1 MAANF
6 GGVVM
11 RERRLAAVIF
21 LASVAAVGMCAPA
34 SAQDSAA
41 KKSLTV
47 EQIFGS
53 GELSG
58 QLTRGIAWSPDG
70 RRLSFLVAT
79 GTGKSAKSELW
90 EMDTKSGERHLLVAA
105 DKLAAALQPSSAPA
119 SQATGIARR
128 PAAQYL
134 WAPDGNS
141 LLFVGPTSLTWFD
154 LKNQAAKS
162 LVQGDDPIA
171 DAKISPDGKWAS
183 YVLDYNLWTVS
194 TSGGEPRSL
203 TKGGREELHEGQLDW
218 VYPEELQ
225 IGTAYWWAP
234 DSSSIAY
241 LEMDERP
248 VTKYPIQNSLGE
260 VGETEWERYPAAGSA
275 NPIVKVFVVDVNVGT
290 DGGSPLQM
298 DTGKETDIY
307 IPRVNW
313 MPDSRTVAI
322 QRLNRTQDTLEL
334 LAADAKTGT
343 SRVILR
349 DTDKYWI
356 NTSDDLKF
364 LRDGK
369 RFIWSSERTGYRHLY
384 LYDLDGKQIAQ
395 LTSGDWEVIGLTG
408 VDEEAGMVYFTAT
421 EKSPLERHLYRV
433 GLDGKGFKRVTQEAG
448 THDINMAMNGR
459 FYVDTYSNVMQPPRQ
474 DVFHGDGIRIAA
486 LNENAVPALAEFA
499 ISPVEFL
506 TVKTHDNVMLN
517 AMMIKPVGFDPSRK
531 YPVLIYT
538 YGGPH
543 AQVVRNAWGGATF
556 LWHELM
562 AEKGFVI
569 FAMDN
574 RGSSGRG
581 HVFEEP
587 IHYRLGAQ
595 ELSDQRD
602 GVRYL
607 DSLPYVD
614 AQRIGIWG
622 TSYGGHMTLH
632 AVFRNPGEFKVGFA
646 GSPVSD
652 WHLYDTIYTERYLG
666 KPKERIEE
674 YEESS
679 PVKTAGQL
687 KGKLLI
693 AAGTGDDNVHFA
705 NTLEVIDELLAAGKY
720 AEVAVFPGR
729 GHGISDPPA
738 RVVLFRR
745 VTEFFIENLGAT
757 AK

>member
-1 MAANF
+1 M
-6 GGVVM
+6 GT
-11 RERRLAAVIF
+11 RKC
-21 LASVAAVGMCAPA
+21 AAVGLLAFAASVGMCGAA
-34 SAQDSAA
+34 RAQDSAA

-53 GELSG
+53 PKLNG

-70 RRLSFLVAT
+70 RRLSFLVPA
-79 GTGKSAKSELW
+79 GTGKAAKPELW
-90 EMDTKSGERHLLVAA
+90 EIDTRNGERRLLIAA
-105 DKLAAALQPSSAPA
+105 DKLDAALKPSNAPA
-119 SQATGIARR
+119 SQATGLARR

-134 WAPDGNS
+134 WAPDGNA
-141 LLFVGPTSLTWFD
+141 LLFISPTSLTWFD
-154 LKNQAAKS
+154 LKTQSAKA
-162 LVQGDDPIA
+162 LVSGDDPIA
-171 DAKISPDGKWAS
+171 DAKVSPDGKWVS
-183 YVLDYNLWTVS
+183 YVLDYNVWLVS
-194 TSGGEPRSL
+194 AAGGEPRSL
-203 TKGGREELHEGQLDW
+203 TKDGREELHEGQLDW

-225 IGTAYWWAP
+225 IATAYWWAP

-248 VTKYPIQNSLGE
+248 VTKYPIQNSLDE
-260 VGETEWERYPAAGSA
+260 PGETEWERYPQAGSA
-275 NPIVKVFVVDVNVGT
+275 NPIVKVFVADLK
-290 DGGSPLQM
+290 GGAPRRM
-298 DTGKETDIY
+298 DTGSNTDIY
-307 IPRVNW
+307 IPRVGW
-313 MPDSRTVAI
+313 LPDSGSVSI
-322 QRLNRTQDTLEL
+322 ERLNRAQDTLEL
-334 LAADAKTGT
+334 LVADAKTGA

-356 NTSDDLKF
+356 NVSDDLRF

-369 RFIWSSERTGYRHLY
+369 RFVWSSERTGYRHLC
-384 LYDLDGKQIAQ
+384 LYDLAGKQIAQ
-395 LTSGDWEVIGLTG
+395 LTSGDWEVTALAR
-408 VDEEAGMVYFTAT
+408 VDEDAGTVYFTAT

-433 GLDGKGFKRVTQEAG
+433 GLDGKGFAQLTKEAG
-448 THDINMAMNGR
+448 THDINMATSGR
-459 FYVDTYSNVMQPPRQ
+459 AYVDTFSDVNHPPRQ
-474 DVFHGDGIRIAA
+474 DLYRADGAKIAII
-486 LNENAVPALAEFA
+486 NENPVPQLAEYA
-499 ISPVEFL
+499 MSPVEFL

-517 AMMIKPVGFDPSRK
+517 AMMIKPLGFDASRK

-543 AQVVRNAWGGATF
+543 AQVVRNAWGGPTF

-562 AEKGFVI
+562 AQEGFVI

-574 RGSSGRG
+574 RGSAGRG

-607 DSLPYVD
+607 VTLPYVD
-614 AQRIGIWG
+614 AERIGIWG
-622 TSYGGHMTLH
+622 SSYGGHMTLH
-632 AVFRNPGEFKVGFA
+632 AMFRNPREFKAGFA

-666 KPKERIEE
+666 QPKERIEE

-679 PVKTAGQL
+679 PAKSATQL

-705 NTLEVIDELLAAGKY
+705 NTLEVANELIAAGKY
-720 AEVAVFPGR
+720 AEIAVFPGR
-729 GHGISDPPA
+729 GHGISDPAA

-745 VTEFFIENLGAT
+745 VTEFFVANLGENAGKD
-757 AK
+757 AAH

>member
-1 MAANF
+1 MGTRNC
-6 GGVVM
+6 
-11 RERRLAAVIF
+11 AAVF
-21 LASVAAVGMCAPA
+21 GLALVAALGLNATA
-34 SAQDSAA
+34 RAQDAA
-41 KKSLTV
+41 PKKPLTV
-47 EQIFGS
+47 ERIFG
-53 GELSG
+53 GAALNG
-58 QLTRGIAWSPDG
+58 QLTRGIAFSPDG
-70 RRLSFLVAT
+70 QRLSFLVAS
-79 GTGKSAKSELW
+79 GSGKDAKTELW
-90 EMDTKSGERHLLVAA
+90 EIDSHKGERRVLIAA
-105 DKLAAALQPSSAPA
+105 EKLTAALQPSNAPA
-119 SQATGIARR
+119 SQATGLARR
-128 PAAQYL
+128 AASQYL

-141 LLFVGPTSLTWFD
+141 LLLVGPTSLTWFD
-154 LKNQAAKS
+154 LKTQSATS

-171 DAKISPDGKWAS
+171 DAKISPDGKSVS
-183 YVLDYNLWTVS
+183 YVLDYNLWVVPTA
-194 TSGGEPRSL
+194 GGQPRSL

-225 IGTAYWWAP
+225 IATAYWWAP

-248 VTKYPIQNSLGE
+248 VTKFPIQNSLDE
-260 VGETEWERYPAAGSA
+260 PAETEWERYPAAGSA
-275 NPIVKVFVVDVNVGT
+275 NPIVKVFVVDAQ
-290 DGGSPLQM
+290 GGAPRQM
-298 DTGKETDIY
+298 DTGINTDIY
-307 IPRVNW
+307 IPRVSW
-313 MPDSRTVAI
+313 LPDSRNVAI
-322 QRLNRTQDTLEL
+322 ERLNRAQDKLEL

-343 SRVILR
+343 SRVILT

-356 NTSDDLKF
+356 NVSDDLKF

-395 LTSGDWEVIGLTG
+395 LTNGDWEVTALAG
-408 VDEEAGMVYFTAT
+408 VDEDSGTAYFTAT

-433 GLDGKGFKRVTQEAG
+433 GLDGKGFARVTQEAG
-448 THDINMAMNGR
+448 THDIHMSANGR
-459 FYVDTYSNVMQPPRQ
+459 AFVDTFSDVNHPPRQ
-474 DVFHGDGIRIAA
+474 DLYRADGTKIAA
-486 LNENAVPALAEFA
+486 INENAVPELAQYAL
-499 ISPVEFL
+499 SPVEFL
-506 TVKTHDNVMLN
+506 TVKTHDNVLLN
-517 AMMIKPVGFDPSRK
+517 AMMIKPPGFDPSRK

-543 AQVVRNAWGGATF
+543 AQVVRNGWGGSIF

-562 AEKGFVI
+562 AQKGFVI

-574 RGSSGRG
+574 RGSAGRG

-587 IHYRLGAQ
+587 IHFRLGAQ

-614 AQRIGIWG
+614 AERIGIWG
-622 TSYGGHMTLH
+622 SSYGGHMTLH
-632 AVFRNPGEFKVGFA
+632 AMFRDFKEFKAGFA

-652 WHLYDTIYTERYLG
+652 WRLYDTIYTERYLG
-666 KPKERIEE
+666 KPQTNFEE

-679 PVKTAGQL
+679 PVKTATQL

-705 NTLEVIDELLAAGKY
+705 NTLEVLDELIAAGEY

-729 GHGISDPPA
+729 GHGISDPAA

-745 VTEFFIENLGAT
+745 VSEFFIENLAESGRKET
-757 AK
+757 NR

>member
-1 MAANF
+1 MGTRSCAAICSL
-6 GGVVM
+6 GI
-11 RERRLAAVIF
+11 LAA
-21 LASVAAVGMCAPA
+21 LGMSAPA
-34 SAQDSAA
+34 SAQDGAA
-41 KKSLTV
+41 KKPLTL
-47 EQIFGS
+47 ERIFGS
-53 GELSG
+53 PALNG
-58 QLTRGIAWSPDG
+58 QLTRGIAFSPDG
-70 RRLSFLVAT
+70 RRLSYLVT
-79 GTGKSAKSELW
+79 SGSGKDAKTELW
-90 EMDTKSGERHLLVAA
+90 EMDTQKGERLVLIAA
-105 DKLAAALQPSSAPA
+105 EKLTAALQPSKAPA
-119 SQATGIARR
+119 SQATGLGRR
-128 PAAQYL
+128 AASQYL

-141 LLFVGPTSLTWFD
+141 LLLVGTTSLTWFD
-154 LKNQAAKS
+154 LKTQSAKS

-171 DAKISPDGKWAS
+171 DAKISPDGKWVS
-183 YVLDYNLWTVS
+183 YVLDYNLWVVS
-194 TSGGEPRSL
+194 TAGGQARSL

-225 IGTAYWWAP
+225 IATAYWWAP

-248 VTKYPIQNSLGE
+248 VTKFPIQNSLE
-260 VGETEWERYPAAGSA
+260 EPAETEWERYPAAGSA
-275 NPIVKVFVVDVNVGT
+275 NPIVKVFVVDAKGGT
-290 DGGSPLQM
+290 PRQM
-298 DTGKETDIY
+298 DTGSNTDIY

-313 MPDSRTVAI
+313 LPDSRNVAI
-322 QRLNRTQDTLEL
+322 ERLNRAQDTLEL
-334 LAADAKTGT
+334 LLADAQTGT
-343 SRVILR
+343 SRVILT

-356 NTSDDLKF
+356 NVSDDLNF

-395 LTSGDWEVIGLTG
+395 LTSGDWEVTALAG
-408 VDEEAGMVYFTAT
+408 VDEDSGTAYFTAT

-433 GLDGKGFKRVTQEAG
+433 GLDGKGFARVTQEAG
-448 THDINMAMNGR
+448 THDIHMSPNAR
-459 FYVDTYSNVMQPPRQ
+459 AYVDTFSDVNHPPRQ
-474 DVFHGDGIRIAA
+474 DLFREDGTKIAA
-486 LNENAVPALAEFA
+486 INENAVPELAEYA
-499 ISPVEFL
+499 LSPVEFL
-506 TVKTHDNVMLN
+506 TVKTHDNVLLN
-517 AMMIKPVGFDPSRK
+517 AMMIKPAGFDPSRK

-543 AQVVRNAWGGATF
+543 AQVVRNAWGGPIF

-562 AEKGFVI
+562 AQKGFMI

-574 RGSSGRG
+574 RGSAGRG

-602 GVRYL
+602 GQRYL
-607 DSLPYVD
+607 ASLPFVD
-614 AQRIGIWG
+614 AARIGIWG
-622 TSYGGHMTLH
+622 SSYGGHMTLH
-632 AVFRNPGEFKVGFA
+632 AMFRDFKEFKAGFA

-652 WHLYDTIYTERYLG
+652 WRLYDTIYTERYLG
-666 KPKERIEE
+666 KPQKNFEE

-679 PVKTAGQL
+679 PVKTAAQL

-705 NTLEVIDELLAAGKY
+705 NTLEVLDELIAAGKY

-729 GHGISDPPA
+729 GHGISDPAA

-745 VTEFFIENLGAT
+745 VTEFFVENLAAGT
-757 AK
+757 SP

>member
-1 MAANF
+1 MGTRNC
-6 GGVVM
+6 
-11 RERRLAAVIF
+11 AAVF
-21 LASVAAVGMCAPA
+21 GLALVAALGLNATA
-34 SAQDSAA
+34 RAQDAA
-41 KKSLTV
+41 PKKPLTV
-47 EQIFGS
+47 ERIFGS
-53 GELSG
+53 AALNG
-58 QLTRGIAWSPDG
+58 QLTRGIAFSPDG
-70 RRLSFLVAT
+70 QRLSFLVT
-79 GTGKSAKSELW
+79 SGSGKDAKTELW
-90 EMDTKSGERHLLVAA
+90 EIDSHKGERRVLIAA
-105 DKLAAALQPSSAPA
+105 EKLIAALQPSNAPA
-119 SQATGIARR
+119 SQATGLARR
-128 PAAQYL
+128 AASQYL

-141 LLFVGPTSLTWFD
+141 LLLVGPTSLTWFD
-154 LKNQAAKS
+154 LKTQSATS

-171 DAKISPDGKWAS
+171 DAKISPDGKSVS
-183 YVLDYNLWTVS
+183 YVLDYNLWVVPTA
-194 TSGGEPRSL
+194 GGQPRSL

-225 IGTAYWWAP
+225 IATAYWWAP

-248 VTKYPIQNSLGE
+248 VTKFPIQNSLDE
-260 VGETEWERYPAAGSA
+260 PAETEWERYPAAGSA
-275 NPIVKVFVVDVNVGT
+275 NPIVKVFVVDAQ
-290 DGGSPLQM
+290 GGAPRQM
-298 DTGKETDIY
+298 DTGINTDIY
-307 IPRVNW
+307 IPRVSW
-313 MPDSRTVAI
+313 LPDSRNVAI
-322 QRLNRTQDTLEL
+322 ERLNRAQDKLEL

-343 SRVILR
+343 SRVILT

-356 NTSDDLKF
+356 NVSDDLKF

-395 LTSGDWEVIGLTG
+395 LTSGDWEVTALAG
-408 VDEEAGMVYFTAT
+408 VDEDSGTVYFTAT

-433 GLDGKGFKRVTQEAG
+433 GLDGKGFARVTQEAG
-448 THDINMAMNGR
+448 THDIHMSANGR
-459 FYVDTYSNVMQPPRQ
+459 AFVDTFSDVNHPPRQ
-474 DVFHGDGIRIAA
+474 DLYRADGTKIAA
-486 LNENAVPALAEFA
+486 INENAVPELAQYAL
-499 ISPVEFL
+499 SPVEFL
-506 TVKTHDNVMLN
+506 TVKTHDNVLLN
-517 AMMIKPVGFDPSRK
+517 AMMIKPPGFDPSRK

-543 AQVVRNAWGGATF
+543 AQVVRNGWGGSIF

-562 AEKGFVI
+562 AQKGFVI

-574 RGSSGRG
+574 RGSAGRG

-587 IHYRLGAQ
+587 IHFRLGAQ

-614 AQRIGIWG
+614 AERIGIWG
-622 TSYGGHMTLH
+622 SSYGGHMTLH
-632 AVFRNPGEFKVGFA
+632 AMFRDFKEFKAGFA

-652 WHLYDTIYTERYLG
+652 WRLYDTIYTERYLG
-666 KPKERIEE
+666 KPQTNFEE

-679 PVKTAGQL
+679 PVKTATQL

-705 NTLEVIDELLAAGKY
+705 NTLEVLDELIAAGKY

-729 GHGISDPPA
+729 GHGISDPAA

-745 VTEFFIENLGAT
+745 VSEFFIENLAESGRKET
-757 AK
+757 NR